1 MGLKPTDMCK
11 FPIIFVLL
19 ITYGLTTSAQIKS
32 PVTANGN
39 AGLEIKTG
47 NTSEY
52 AKQVPYESYDF
63 QWYALPSPTQ
73 DGVTETSL
81 AGDGSTLIVFYRK
94 PRPSLNTD
102 EGIVERWTGSNWA
115 SVANVTN
122 QCHYPDVDVE
132 GSAIV
137 ATWNDDGY
145 DYGYGT
151 NINGNWVSMT
161 GTLLNKQ
168 WYPRASMAMGLP
180 YMSFACMYSDGM
192 PSNYYMLHIHSLV
205 GTGDRIEL
213 NGGWTVT
220 YTSVG
225 LKTDITGDADAW
237 YCVFSQQEF
246 LYVLKGSV
254 QDGVKEYTDLGEG
267 FRMYNP
273 VARPEI
279 VLFQGRPIVAWLEN
293 ENTELFVA
301 EWDGSQWMLIGT
313 GTLDSGTFN
322 TIRMGSSASE
332 LFLVYTTIDSGSEI
346 SVNLYD
352 GQEWYGLPD
361 VQNQGGSSISTA
373 DIAVHNNNPVV
384 AFTEDNQLYVK
395 KYSASSPT
403 RVENRTTSTP
413 GMQCFP
419 NPTNGIMEVTAPES
433 GLYRIELKSLTGQL
447 MYSGTLKGKNMKLD
461 LSPFREGLYLLTLRN
476 ETYTE
481 TRKIIRQQ

>member
-1 MGLKPTDMCK
+1 MRKLTILFG
-11 FPIIFVLL
+11 LL
-19 ITYGLTTSAQIKS
+19 ITSGLITSAQIKS
-32 PVTANGN
+32 PDAGN
-39 AGLEIKTG
+39 LTGGLEIKTG
-47 NTSEY
+47 TGSK
-52 AKQVPYESYDF
+52 ALRAPDDF
-63 QWYALPSPTQ
+63 QWHNLPSPTQ
-73 DGVTETSL
+73 DVVTETSL
-81 AGDGSTLIVFYRK
+81 AGDGNMLVLFYRK
-94 PRPSLNTD
+94 PQLSLNID
-102 EGIVERWTGSNWA
+102 EGIVERWTGSGWA
-115 SVANVTN
+115 TIAHATN
-122 QCHYPDVDVE
+122 QCHYPDIDVK
-132 GSAIV
+132 GSHIV

-168 WYPRASMAMGLP
+168 WFPRASMAMGLP

-192 PSNYYMLHIHSLV
+192 PSNYYMLHIRSIV

-225 LKTDITGDADAW
+225 LKTDITGDANAW

-246 LYVLKGSV
+246 LYVMKGSV
-254 QDGVKEYTDLGEG
+254 PNGVREYSDLGEG

-279 VLFQGRPIVAWLEN
+279 VLFQGRPVVAWMEN
-293 ENTELFVA
+293 ENTELYVA
-301 EWDGSQWMLIGT
+301 QWDGSQWMLIGT
-313 GTLDSGTFN
+313 GALDSGTFN
-322 TIRMGSSASE
+322 TIRMASSASE

-361 VQNQGGSSISTA
+361 VQNQAGSDISTA
-373 DIAVHNNNPVV
+373 DIAVHNNTPVV
-384 AFTEDNQLYVK
+384 AFTENNQLYVK

-403 RVENRTTSTP
+403 GLEDRSLSSP

-419 NPTNGIMEVTAPES
+419 NPTEGIIDVAAPEP
-433 GLYRIELKSLTGQL
+433 GLYTIELKSLTGQIVH
-447 MYSGTLKGKNMKLD
+447 SGTLNGKNKRLD
-461 LSPFREGLYLLTLRN
+461 LSLYRDGLYFITLRN
-476 ETYTE
+476 ESYFE
-481 TRKIIRQQ
+481 TRKIIKQ